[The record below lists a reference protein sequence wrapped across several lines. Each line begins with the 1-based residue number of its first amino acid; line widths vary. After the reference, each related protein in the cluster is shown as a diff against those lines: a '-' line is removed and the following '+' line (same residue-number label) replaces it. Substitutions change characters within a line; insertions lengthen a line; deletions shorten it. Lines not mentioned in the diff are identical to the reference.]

1 MFPRQRTELSLS
13 CSTCY
18 PLQRVYIF
26 KTSMDILIFFYT
38 PFFWRRFP
46 RHTALFCFYQG
57 PTPLFVYIF
66 LWLVSYCQ
74 EAVHLLFWLGMLILN
89 YSLVYSGIHSFMI
102 TRNSSFYS
110 YSTSW
115 IWLSFLFAVWI
126 AHDFPKRPML
136 RSYPLNWTAVKCT
149 GAGAANLGTRA
160 C

>member
-1 MFPRQRTELSLS
+1 MFPRQGTELSLS
-13 CSTCY
+13 SSTTCY
-18 PLQRVYIF
+18 IFF
-26 KTSMDILIFFYT
+26 KTIKCIFFYT
-38 PFFWRRFP
+38 QIYFLEDIFLFIRRFSVFIKAQ
-46 RHTALFCFYQG
+46 RLSCLYL
-57 PTPLFVYIF
+57 PLVGVY
-66 LWLVSYCQ
+66 YQ
-74 EAVHLLFWLGMLILN
+74 EALHLFFCLSMLILN

-136 RSYPLNWTAVKCT
+136 RSYPLSWTAVKCT